1 MKTNAMNLERRA
13 LRSLLIGFAGFTF
26 ALGAQAGEPA
36 SPDRT
41 VRNVVVDYSDLD
53 LGEAKDAQVMYARL
67 KSAARTACG
76 SDSAARDVR
85 GAADYRACRDRALN
99 DAVLGVDSERL
110 QALHA
115 ARQERTRAG

>member
-1 MKTNAMNLERRA
+1 MKTNAMNLDRQV
-13 LRSLLIGFAGFTF
+13 LRKLLLVVAGVTF

-36 SPDRT
+36 NADRLI
-41 VRNVVVDYSDLD
+41 RSVVVDYSDLD

-67 KSAARTACG
+67 TAAARAACG
-76 SDSAARDVR
+76 NESTARDLR
-85 GAADYRACRDRALN
+85 RAADFRACRERALN
-99 DAVLGVDSERL
+99 DAVVGVDSARL